1 MLKFLHFNVVFW
13 KKWRILFLFFWFHCN
28 HGFNGF
34 AINSDPA
41 VLRSS
46 FSQRDC
52 SGICIQALE
61 DNFVSPFDFVK
72 DGSLEILSSARLL
85 LAAGNHGASLQ
96 FWITAYLKAVR
107 LNFPNVRS
115 PKSFPEM
122 TNQTQWYMCAGF
134 PQSSK
139 VECSCEIILSI
150 RGIKSGKRIPV
161 IYMEKYLR
169 VPRPK
174 NINSSRLFSY
184 LRMHLANGSTK

>member
-1 MLKFLHFNVVFW
+1 MLKFLHFNVMFW
-13 KKWRILFLFFWFHCN
+13 KTWRILFLLFWFSCN

-72 DGSLEILSSARLL
+72 DGSLEILSCSRFL
-85 LAAGNHGASLQ
+85 LAAGSHGASLQ
-96 FWITAYLKAVR
+96 FWITTYSKAVR

-122 TNQTQWYMCAGF
+122 TNETQWYRCAGF
-134 PQSSK
+134 PCSSK
-139 VECSCEIILSI
+139 VEYSCENFPK
-150 RGIKSGKRIPV
+150 RKRHKVRKRITSD
-161 IYMEKYLR
+161 IYGKIFVCPQTQKYNL
-169 VPRPK
+169 
-174 NINSSRLFSY
+174 S
-184 LRMHLANGSTK
+184 